1 MLETYFGPC
10 SGLVW
15 SSLMTIS
22 GRAARSAALYGD
34 GFGAD
39 FRPSD
44 VDYESLPSLIK
55 RFEGATRSGSMRSIQ
70 WCIVIHLIHSG
81 SWSNSR
87 VSEFLRFHLIPVS
100 RGASRFH
107 ARSPPGRA
115 FGDVLADL
123 DRARPVFHDSVR
135 TANYLSNRPMR
146 VLATR
151 RRLDGRCAIFVLRT
165 SLIC

>member
-15 SSLMTIS
+15 SSLMTIG

-107 ARSPPGRA
+107 ARSPPGEYIQMSACRNT
-115 FGDVLADL
+115 GPL
-123 DRARPVFHDSVR
+123 VF
-135 TANYLSNRPMR
+135 
-146 VLATR
+146 
-151 RRLDGRCAIFVLRT
+151 
-165 SLIC
+165 

>member
-1 MLETYFGPC
+1 MPFYGFQMLETYFGPC

-107 ARSPPGRA
+107 ARSPPGAQRLLRA
-115 FGDVLADL
+115 AVE
-123 DRARPVFHDSVR
+123 SVSER
-135 TANYLSNRPMR
+135 TKENTAPQPL
-146 VLATR
+146 
-151 RRLDGRCAIFVLRT
+151 GF
-165 SLIC
+165 

>member
-1 MLETYFGPC
+1 MGPGLPYYGFQMLETYFGPC

-100 RGASRFH
+100 RGASAQSQRTH
-107 ARSPPGRA
+107 KTDPRRRRHPPGLSTARRREAGEARSVPE
-115 FGDVLADL
+115 
-123 DRARPVFHDSVR
+123 
-135 TANYLSNRPMR
+135 
-146 VLATR
+146 ATR
-151 RRLDGRCAIFVLRT
+151 EARRAG
-165 SLIC
+165 

>member
-1 MLETYFGPC
+1 
-10 SGLVW
+10 
-15 SSLMTIS
+15 MTIS

-87 VSEFLRFHLIPVS
+87 VFEFERFHLISVS

-107 ARSPPGRA
+107 ARSPPG
-115 FGDVLADL
+115 FVSTKGVSEILSIL
-123 DRARPVFHDSVR
+123 VEIARR
-135 TANYLSNRPMR
+135 
-146 VLATR
+146 
-151 RRLDGRCAIFVLRT
+151 
-165 SLIC
+165 

>member
-22 GRAARSAALYGD
+22 GRAARSTALYGD

-87 VSEFLRFHLIPVS
+87 VSEFERFHLISVS

-107 ARSPPGRA
+107 ARSPPGSGA
-115 FGDVLADL
+115 HAPFLKAGLPGL
-123 DRARPVFHDSVR
+123 
-135 TANYLSNRPMR
+135 
-146 VLATR
+146 
-151 RRLDGRCAIFVLRT
+151 
-165 SLIC
+165 LI

>member
-1 MLETYFGPC
+1 MPFYGFQMLETYFGPC

-107 ARSPPGRA
+107 ARSPPGGKCAKDERVA
-115 FGDVLADL
+115 MPWSQM
-123 DRARPVFHDSVR
+123 RPRIKRYTVVVYFSSFLC
-135 TANYLSNRPMR
+135 TLISS
-146 VLATR
+146 
-151 RRLDGRCAIFVLRT
+151 RCQKRSWGV
-165 SLIC
+165 

>member
-1 MLETYFGPC
+1 MGPGLPYYGFQMLETYFGPC

-87 VSEFLRFHLIPVS
+87 VSEFERFHLISVS

-107 ARSPPGRA
+107 ARSPPGPPRTHM
-115 FGDVLADL
+115 LPL
-123 DRARPVFHDSVR
+123 DTIAWRGLPQKDKRNER
-135 TANYLSNRPMR
+135 TVTIA
-146 VLATR
+146 
-151 RRLDGRCAIFVLRT
+151 
-165 SLIC
+165 

>member
-107 ARSPPGRA
+107 ARSPPGPGSSEAGGLVRSYCSGSWLFYTEIMTVREKGARGPPWALTRA
-115 FGDVLADL
+115 WIPL
-123 DRARPVFHDSVR
+123 
-135 TANYLSNRPMR
+135 
-146 VLATR
+146 
-151 RRLDGRCAIFVLRT
+151 
-165 SLIC
+165 